1 MRNYLK
7 KAGVISIVS
16 LLVLAV
22 SAPAAMCQEM
32 KIGHVDL
39 RRAFYEYEKT
49 QSLEAEL
56 TELTEES
63 NEKRNAMI
71 EEITA
76 LRDQAEMLEGQKK
89 AEKEQELDAK
99 LTQLQEYDRN
109 TRQELLNK
117 KNEMFRK
124 VIDDIQSIVQE
135 MGEKENYDYVLDS
148 RNIMYAPDKYDLT
161 DKVLEQLNK

>member
-1 MRNYLK
+1 MRISLK
-7 KAGVISIVS
+7 KTVVLSVVG
-16 LLVLAV
+16 LLVLAM
-22 SAPAAMCQEM
+22 SAPAALCKEM
-32 KIGHVDL
+32 KIGYVDL

-49 QSLEAEL
+49 QSLEDEL
-56 TELTEES
+56 TALTEES

-71 EEITA
+71 EEITI

-89 AEKEQELDAK
+89 AEKEQELDTK

-124 VIDDIQSIVQE
+124 VIDDIQSIVQD
-135 MGEKENYDYVLDS
+135 MGEEGDYDYVLDS
-148 RNIMYAPDKYDLT
+148 RNIMYSPDKYDLT
-161 DKVLEQLNK
+161 DKVLEELNK